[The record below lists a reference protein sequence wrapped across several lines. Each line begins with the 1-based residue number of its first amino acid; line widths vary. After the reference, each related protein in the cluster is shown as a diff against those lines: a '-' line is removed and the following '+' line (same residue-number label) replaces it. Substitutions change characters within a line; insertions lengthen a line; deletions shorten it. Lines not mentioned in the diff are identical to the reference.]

1 MVDTKRR
8 KTSYPFDWM
17 MFTVG
22 LDGHDF
28 IVVQNATRDD
38 ILIGHFGSAWDLI
51 AVPFIIIVVVSRGG
65 GGGSSGHRAVVIII
79 I

>member
-28 IVVQNATRDD
+28 IVFQNATRDD
-38 ILIGHFGSAWDLI
+38 ILIGHFGSA
-51 AVPFIIIVVVSRGG
+51 
-65 GGGSSGHRAVVIII
+65 
-79 I
+79 